1 MSESIEAKKPESR
14 INSEWERLLYI
25 PLRRARGADRERLHV
40 QQERSGANMELSQEE
55 KRLIISYRQKPRDVQ
70 ELILRGLGVE
80 HKKKILKFENKE
92 PRTDRE
98 QGKR

>member
-1 MSESIEAKKPESR
+1 
-14 INSEWERLLYI
+14 
-25 PLRRARGADRERLHV
+25 
-40 QQERSGANMELSQEE
+40 MELSQEE

-70 ELILRGLGVE
+70 ELIMRGLGVE
-80 HKKKILKFENKE
+80 HKKKILKVENKE